1 MPKYKPDSR
10 IRQQDKLDLKNE
22 TIIFAKNKFLDDNI
36 DDYKSSNCYKTLFN
50 NSKKLFRI
58 AD

>member
-22 TIIFAKNKFLDDNI
+22 TIIKAKNKFVYDNI
-36 DDYKSSNCYKTLFN
+36 DDYKASNCYKTLFN
-50 NSKKLFRI
+50 NSKKI
-58 AD
+58 V

>member
-22 TIIFAKNKFLDDNI
+22 TIIKAKNKFLDDNI
-36 DDYKSSNCYKTLFN
+36 DDYKASNCYKTLFN
-50 NSKKLFRI
+50 NSKKI
-58 AD
+58 V